1 MILLYGT
8 PSLGH
13 GTILFIF
20 DGVIGGV
27 VGIRVAP
34 RISGER
40 GALTALF
47 ATALFAVA
55 AYMLYRQRFA
65 GNRAHALAAAPG
77 RQPAHRSQA
86 PAPAGLRRKGAVN
99 RLMTPL
105 TIRISGDS
113 GGYRK
118 AILRM

>member
-8 PSLGH
+8 HSLGH
-13 GTILFIF
+13 GSILFIF

-47 ATALFAVA
+47 ATVLFAVA
-55 AYMLYRQRFA
+55 AYMLYRS
-65 GNRAHALAAAPG
+65 G
-77 RQPAHRSQA
+77 RPLLGSGS
-86 PAPAGLRRKGAVN
+86 GLRATVPMRW
-99 RLMTPL
+99 RPL
-105 TIRISGDS
+105 LA
-113 GGYRK
+113 GGPVTDPRP
-118 AILRM
+118 LRRPACAGRERSVA